1 MDATGVTRL
10 AARRCVRWSASA
22 DSRSPRRSLMPK
34 IYAIICITCQRLVAR
49 ESVKLCNDLC
59 KSAASNAA
67 ALRLCVR
74 MTAAGVFA
82 YVLAELFALPQGYWA
97 VFSAII
103 VIQASVGGS
112 VKATIERVI
121 VTIGGA
127 VIGGAVGFVVP
138 HQNVFSLGVALVVAI
153 VPMTLVAAL
162 WPNYRIAPLTA
173 VIVLLTPGAQ
183 QLGPLDSAFYRI
195 VEIVVG
201 SFVGLGVS
209 LVVLPARAHALVVG
223 TAARALS
230 LLADLLGDWFA
241 VLAGSRDKGRITQLQ
256 GDIRAT
262 MARLEIVAGEAHQER
277 RIYLTHEFDP
287 DPLVR
292 TIFRLRNDVV
302 MIGRAAAEPL
312 PEPIRARL
320 RKPLEEVSQAGQ
332 DFLRACADALR
343 DRKHPPVLDAVEQAL
358 AKFTATIEELRAEG
372 AARALPAEN
381 LGRLYALGFSL
392 EQLRQNVEDFRN
404 RVIECARTAE

>member
-1 MDATGVTRL
+1 
-10 AARRCVRWSASA
+10 
-22 DSRSPRRSLMPK
+22 
-34 IYAIICITCQRLVAR
+34 
-49 ESVKLCNDLC
+49 
-59 KSAASNAA
+59 
-67 ALRLCVR
+67 
-74 MTAAGVFA
+74 MTADGVFA

-112 VKATIERVI
+112 VKATIDRVI
-121 VTIGGA
+121 GTIGGA
-127 VIGGAVGFVVP
+127 VVGGAVGFVVP

-162 WPNYRIAPLTA
+162 WPNFRIAPLTA

-195 VEIVVG
+195 VEIIVG

-230 LLADLLGDWFA
+230 LLADLLGDWLA
-241 VLAGSRDKGRITQLQ
+241 VLAGSRDDGRITQLQ
-256 GDIRAT
+256 NDIRGA
-262 MARLEIVAGEAHQER
+262 MARLEIAASEAHQER
-277 RIYLTHEFDP
+277 RTYLTQEFDP

-312 PEPIRARL
+312 PDPLVARL
-320 RKPLEEVSQAGQ
+320 GAPFEKISQATQ
-332 DFLRACADALR
+332 DFLRACGDSLR
-343 DRKHPPVLDAVEQAL
+343 DRESPPSLDAAEQAL
-358 AKFTATIEELRAEG
+358 AAYAAIIEELRREDDTRAFP
-372 AARALPAEN
+372 AAN
-381 LGRLYALGFSL
+381 IGRLHALGFIL
-392 EQLRQNVEDFRN
+392 EQLRRNLEDFRN
-404 RVIECARTAE
+404 RVVECARAA